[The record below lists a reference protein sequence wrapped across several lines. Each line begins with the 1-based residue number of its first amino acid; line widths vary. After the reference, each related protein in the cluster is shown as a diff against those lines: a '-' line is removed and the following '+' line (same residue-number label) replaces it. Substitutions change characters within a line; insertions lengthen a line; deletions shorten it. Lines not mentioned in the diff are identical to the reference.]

1 LTNPGF
7 PLATG
12 GATDFAYTDLSNN
25 VGSSTSSLTAA
36 AVYHDRLYLGF
47 QDGSGASPVLEALT
61 AMPSLPGS
69 TPSTTLLDMG
79 ATNMPGVGGGLRLDS
94 MAVFGAPAND
104 ALYLANANG
113 FTRTLST
120 TPGQCSILI
129 LILLCPD
136 WTNATPSAAAYSN
149 KTSLASTK
157 ASDLEPADRAVPSMV
172 TLGGHLFAARN
183 TTTGPQLWS
192 CDPTRSGDTAQ
203 CDPGDWFLVA
213 PNTSGDT
220 RLTQFNDATNASVT
234 LLAATPQHLFVGFN
248 NSSRG
253 IVVYRTS
260 NAAAATAAD
269 FTGRQGCAASGGSG
283 CHGLGGDGLGRG
295 LTRIFD
301 GKALN
306 FAGADFLYLAAGTGT
321 SPVRIYRAAP

>member
-1 LTNPGF
+1 M
-7 PLATG
+7 
-12 GATDFAYTDLSNN
+12 
-25 VGSSTSSLTAA
+25 V
-36 AVYHDRLYLGF
+36 
-47 QDGSGASPVLEALT
+47 
-61 AMPSLPGS
+61 
-69 TPSTTLLDMG
+69 
-79 ATNMPGVGGGLRLDS
+79 
-94 MAVFGAPAND
+94 
-104 ALYLANANG
+104 
-113 FTRTLST
+113 
-120 TPGQCSILI
+120 
-129 LILLCPD
+129 
-136 WTNATPSAAAYSN
+136 
-149 KTSLASTK
+149 TSLASSK

-172 TLGGHLFAARN
+172 TFGGHLFAARN

-192 CDPTRSGDTAQ
+192 CDPTRTGDTAQ
-203 CDPGDWFLVA
+203 CDPGDWSLVA

-220 RLTQFNDATNASVT
+220 RLTQFNDATNAAVT

-260 NAAAATAAD
+260 NAAAATTAD
-269 FTGRQGCAASGGSG
+269 FTGRQACAASGGSG